1 MEAALMRIDG
11 VECMKKIILG
21 AAIALMAGAMSGLP
35 AVAQETIKL
44 GIIFPLSGGSG
55 PQGQNTVKAI
65 ESMTAMINEAGG
77 VLGKQVELVVRDDES
92 TPAVG
97 VAKANELVAEGV
109 SAVIEGWNSPVSL
122 AMQPIFNRAGIF
134 DLTSNA
140 QADQILSGEGN
151 PLAVRLN
158 SAGSLNGA
166 ATAAFIKSQGWK
178 KLALLVQNDAYG
190 KGGRDAFIAS
200 LDEEGVE
207 YEIVEEQQ
215 FPLAQLDFRG
225 PLTSIVAAQPDA
237 IVFWNA
243 STGAGVPTTIR
254 TWSQMGID
262 VPLVAAA
269 GVVVES
275 TVEQVGEAAEGTFGT
290 DFYFAEIPPFD
301 SIESNK
307 IFVERVR
314 KDHEL
319 TPDKYMAM
327 GAMAVQIW
335 ANIANEVGT
344 LEKEPIATRI
354 RGNVVKDTILGD
366 ATFAENGQLLAKFY
380 NFKVEDAKINI
391 LE

>member
-1 MEAALMRIDG
+1 MKQFLFAAVL
-11 VECMKKIILG
+11 
-21 AAIALMAGAMSGLP
+21 AAGALQSAP
-35 AVAQETIKL
+35 AMAQEGIKL

-65 ESMTAMINEAGG
+65 QSMTAMINEAGG

-97 VAKANELVAEGV
+97 VAKANELVAEGI

-166 ATAAFIKSQGWK
+166 ATAAFIESKGWK

-190 KGGRDAFIAS
+190 KGGRDALIAG
-200 LDEEGVE
+200 LDKAGIE
-207 YEIVEEQQ
+207 YDIVVQQ
-215 FPLAQLDFRG
+215 EFPMSQLDFRG
-225 PLTSIVAAQPDA
+225 PFTSITDSKPDA

-243 STGAGVPTTIR
+243 STGAGVPTTIK
-254 TWSQMGID
+254 TWAQMGIK

-275 TVEQVGEAAEGTFGT
+275 TVEQVGEAGNGLFST
-290 DFYFAEIPPFD
+290 DFYFAETPPFD
-301 SIESNK
+301 TIAKNRE
-307 IFVERVR
+307 FVERVR
-314 KDHEL
+314 KDHGI

-327 GAMAVQIW
+327 GALAVQIW
-335 ANIANEVGT
+335 AAVADEVGT
-344 LEKEPIATRI
+344 LDKEPIATRI
-354 RGNVVKDTILGD
+354 RGQVVKDTILGD
-366 ATFAENGQLLAKFY
+366 AKFADNGQLLAKFY
-380 NFKVEDAKINI
+380 NFTVEGSKVKI
-391 LE
+391 LD

>member
-1 MEAALMRIDG
+1 MNRFIAGAIAALAT
-11 VECMKKIILG
+11 V
-21 AAIALMAGAMSGLP
+21 IATPTL
-35 AVAQETIKL
+35 AQETVKL

-55 PQGQNTVKAI
+55 PQGQNTVSAI
-65 ESMTAMINEAGG
+65 KSMTAMINEKGG
-77 VLGKQVELVVRDDES
+77 VLGKQIELVIRDDES

-158 SAGSLNGA
+158 SAASLNGA
-166 ATAAFIKSQGWK
+166 ATARFIKSKGWK

-190 KGGRDAFIAS
+190 KGGRDALVAG
-200 LDEEGVE
+200 LEKEGVA
-207 YEIVEEQQ
+207 YEIVTQQ
-215 FPLAQLDFRG
+215 EFPMTQLDFRG
-225 PLTSIVAAQPDA
+225 PFTSIVGSAPDA

-243 STGAGVPTTIR
+243 STGAGVPTTIK
-254 TWSQMGID
+254 TWAQMGIKI
-262 VPLVAAA
+262 PLVAAA

-275 TVEQVGEAAEGTFGT
+275 TVATVGEPANGLFST
-290 DFYFAEIPPFD
+290 DFYFAEVPPFD
-301 SIESNK
+301 AIEENK
-307 IFVERVR
+307 AFIARVR
-314 KDHEL
+314 TDHGL

-335 ANIANEVGT
+335 AKVANETGT
-344 LEKEPIATRI
+344 LDKEPIAKRI
-354 RGNVVKDTILGD
+354 RGQKIDDTIIGD
-366 ATFAENGQLLAKFY
+366 VSFAENGQLQAKFY
-380 NFKVEDAKINI
+380 NFVVEAGKVKI
-391 LE
+391 LD